1 MGLFSFF
8 KKNKQDRT
16 AQDSGRFYS
25 KDDDAAYGERARAKR
40 PASAGGG
47 ATRRAGNDPM
57 LPEKKRARRRLVG
70 AIALALAAA
79 VGLPMLL
86 DSEPK
91 PVAGDIAIQIPSK
104 DKAAPL
110 PVPDADKAVAAED
123 SVDSGEEVVAAPDA
137 KPAAARATSPA
148 PVTPVTPIAPAA
160 APREPAAAPEPKADA
175 RLAERERIEQERADR
190 AQRLERER
198 LEKERLAERD
208 RAAKAERDRIERDR
222 AEHDRAERLAKQKAE
237 DRQKADDHRKAEA
250 RAEDKPAKPADG
262 ARALAIL
269 EGKGA
274 DKPAAKDDKAGA
286 GQKFVLQV
294 AAMSS
299 QEKAAEVQAKL
310 RDAGISSYTQK
321 TSTASGE
328 LIRVRIGPLSRD
340 EAEKVRAKLGRL
352 GLSGA
357 MTPV

>member
-16 AQDSGRFYS
+16 ADDSGRFYS

-40 PASAGGG
+40 ASNAGG
-47 ATRRAGNDPM
+47 ASTRRTANDPM

-86 DSEPK
+86 DSGPK

-110 PVPDADKAVAAED
+110 PVPGAADKAVAAED
-123 SVDSGEEVVAAPDA
+123 SVDQGEEVVAAPEA
-137 KPAAARATSPA
+137 KPAAKPAAPAVAPVVAERKPA
-148 PVTPVTPIAPAA
+148 PAETAQPAQTEQA
-160 APREPAAAPEPKADA
+160 RTDA
-175 RLAERERIEQERADR
+175 RLAERERLEKQRADRERIERERADR
-190 AQRLERER
+190 AERER
-198 LEKERLAERD
+198 ERLAERE
-208 RAAKAERDRIERDR
+208 RERSEKAD
-222 AEHDRAERLAKQKAE
+222 RLARQKAE
-237 DRQKADDHRKAEA
+237 EKKAEEKRTEERHKVEEKPVKPVADSA
-250 RAEDKPAKPADG
+250 RAV
-262 ARALAIL
+262 AIL

-274 DKPAAKDDKAGA
+274 DKPAEKPEA

-299 QEKAAEVQAKL
+299 AEKAAEVQAKL
-310 RDAGISSYTQK
+310 REAGISSYTQK
-321 TSTASGE
+321 ASTASGE